1 MEDDIRKKSTATI
14 IHDITIL
21 DRQID
26 LLILKHEKMRL
37 ELIRRFPK
45 LAQDENFQSKTRR
58 K

>member
-1 MEDDIRKKSTATI
+1 MEDDIRKKSTASI
-14 IHDITIL
+14 IHDITLL

-45 LAQDENFQSKTRR
+45 LKEDENFQSKTRR

>member
-1 MEDDIRKKSTATI
+1 MEDDIRKKSTASI
-14 IHDITIL
+14 IHDITLL

-45 LAQDENFQSKTRR
+45 LQEDENFQSKTRR